1 VNAYHGDGLDGRDW
15 TLARLIGAL
24 AELPGVSR
32 IRYTTSHP
40 RDMSDDLLRAHAEIP
55 ALMPYLHLPVQ
66 SGSDRVLKAM
76 NRRHS
81 ADEYRRLLDRVRAAR
96 SDIAL
101 SSDFIVGFPG
111 ETDAEFEDTLRLAA
125 EIGFAASFS
134 FKYSPRPGTAAAEI
148 GEQVPEVVKDER
160 LQRLQAR
167 LEADRQAFNR
177 ATVGR
182 VLDVL
187 VEKPGRH
194 PGQLN
199 GKTPYLQQ
207 VQLTGATARPG
218 ELLPVRITGTA
229 PNSLFAEVVQTAGAA
244 APLVAAA

>member
-1 VNAYHGDGLDGRDW
+1 L
-15 TLARLIGAL
+15 
-24 AELPGVSR
+24 R

-40 RDMSDDLLRAHAEIP
+40 RDMSDDLVRAHAETP

-66 SGSDRVLKAM
+66 AGSDRVLKAM
-76 NRRHS
+76 NRRHT
-81 ADEYRRLLDRVRAAR
+81 ADDYRRLLDRVRAAR
-96 SDIAL
+96 PDIAL

-111 ETDAEFEDTLRLAA
+111 ETEAEFEETLHLAT

-134 FKYSPRPGTAAAEI
+134 FKYSPRPGTPASET
-148 GEQVPEVVKDER
+148 GEQVPEELKDER

-167 LEADRQAFNR
+167 LESDRQAFNR

-207 VQLTGATARPG
+207 VQLTGATAGPG
-218 ELLPVRITGTA
+218 DVVPVRITGTA
-229 PNSLFAEVVQTAGAA
+229 PNSLFAEVIQAAGAA
-244 APLVAAA
+244 APLGAAA